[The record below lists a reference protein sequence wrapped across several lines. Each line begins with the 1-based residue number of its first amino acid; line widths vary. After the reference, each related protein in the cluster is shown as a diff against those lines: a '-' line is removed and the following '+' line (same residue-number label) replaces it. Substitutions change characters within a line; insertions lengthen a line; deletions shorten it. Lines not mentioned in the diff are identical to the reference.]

1 MEVGAGNRPQTA
13 CGTSG
18 MGTSRIQRLWSAP
31 TNVSSMGIQSESA
44 RDQAIG
50 VYSTDAGES
59 FQQIVNFRRAVCIHP
74 FHQWDPFAKCLWMGT
89 GDRDAE
95 CRMLTSVDGGLTW
108 QPVGEDSQSWRAIG
122 AAFTPEAVYWGM
134 DAGFDAGDTPNHIMR
149 WDRRTR
155 EAEAIQEI
163 QGPCY
168 GIAKLA
174 DGTILLATGVEGGQ
188 NERDRQS
195 HLWCGSDRDFREI
208 AAWDKDIWPAVVQI
222 GTVYFPHG
230 LDNSRKP
237 CLVLLGSEGP
247 GRDHVDAGW
256 PCHA

>member
-1 MEVGAGNRPQTA
+1 
-13 CGTSG
+13 
-18 MGTSRIQRLWSAP
+18 
-31 TNVSSMGIQSESA
+31 
-44 RDQAIG
+44 
-50 VYSTDAGES
+50 
-59 FQQIVNFRRAVCIHP
+59 
-74 FHQWDPFAKCLWMGT
+74 MGT

-237 CLVLLGSEGP
+237 CLVLLGLKGQGETTWMP
-247 GRDHVDAGW
+247 EW